1 MHYHHS
7 HTESQIGGANGHLT
21 AYGEYDIEFVSEIT
35 CRGGSVGG
43 VLALYV
49 SFWGANSYLYL
60 RTPLR

>member
-7 HTESQIGGANGHLT
+7 HTESQVGGANGHLT

-35 CRGGSVGG
+35 CRGASMGG

-49 SFWGANSYLYL
+49 SF
-60 RTPLR
+60 